1 MGTEDGRVV
10 KWGVEILEGGRLDPF
25 GEGFT
30 RNDVLCLSKTLL
42 ATPVSVV
49 VKRRD
54 DHSDQQNLYCCHYE
68 ILSCISC
75 LYNLNMVCNLYR
87 MQWRKNGS

>member
-1 MGTEDGRVV
+1 MMR
-10 KWGVEILEGGRLDPF
+10 ILDDLH
-25 GEGFT
+25 
-30 RNDVLCLSKTLL
+30 
-42 ATPVSVV
+42 
-49 VKRRD
+49 RRD

>member
-25 GEGFT
+25 DEGFT

-42 ATPVSVV
+42 TTPVSVV
-49 VKRRD
+49 MKRRK
-54 DHSDQQNLYCCHYE
+54 NTCP
-68 ILSCISC
+68 
-75 LYNLNMVCNLYR
+75 
-87 MQWRKNGS
+87 RKCPDNIHLCPL